1 MAQLTLL
8 DIAKANGHDQIV
20 GLIEANANSYPELSR
35 FPARTIKGTSFPTLK
50 RLDYPTT
57 AFRAANEGSA
67 GGVSTYERDIVEC
80 YIIDQQLRMDQSVAD
95 ASEDGAPAVL
105 AREASGGMAGVARTI
120 AKQIYYGTSNDA
132 KGFPGLLSLVDT
144 THVLSAA
151 DTGANSSV
159 YAVKFG
165 DQDIQLIGG
174 SNNSLTMA
182 AEWRVQSV
190 LDANSNPYDAYIN
203 AIKGWIGLQFVNP
216 HSVGRI
222 KLLGTNTGK
231 TMSDAM
237 AYDLLALMPA
247 GWVPDLWI
255 MNRRSRNQLRKSRT
269 ATTTQL
275 AGVTAPLPTEID
287 GVAILCTDAITNTES
302 S

>member
-20 GLIEANANSYPELSR
+20 GLIEANANSFPEFTR

-50 RLDYPTT
+50 RIDYPTT

-67 GGVSTYERDIVEC
+67 GGVSTYQRDLVEC
-80 YIIDQQLRMDQSVAD
+80 YILDQQLRMDTQVAD

-105 AREASGGMAGVARTI
+105 AREASGGMLGVARTI
-120 AKQIYYGTSNDA
+120 GKQIYYGTTNDA
-132 KGFPGLLSLVDT
+132 KGFPGLFALTDS
-144 THVLSAA
+144 THIFSAA

-159 YAVKFG
+159 YAVRFG
-165 DQDIQLIGG
+165 DQDLTLVGG
-174 SNNSLTMA
+174 SNDGLKMA
-182 AEWRVQSV
+182 PEWRVQSV
-190 LDANSNPYDAYIN
+190 LDSNSNPYDAYVN
-203 AIKGWIGLQFVNP
+203 AIKGWVGLQFTNP

-237 AYDLLALMPA
+237 AYDLLATMPA
-247 GWVPDLWI
+247 GWTPDLWI
-255 MNRRSRNQLRKSRT
+255 MNRRSVTQLRKART
-269 ATTTQL
+269 STSSPYL
-275 AGVTAPLPTEID
+275 TAPMPKDID
-287 GVAILCTDAITNTES
+287 GVPIMVTDAITNSES
-302 S
+302 A